1 MRVLGTLV
9 PLVGIIIPCIV
20 VHFSNNKPFNRNSTT
35 QSRSPL
41 FNNILWTHVIHTSLS
56 SRPLFT
62 RLLFKTDNNPIH
74 LAIILLMAGDVSIN
88 PGPLSIPDHCKNSVM
103 AFANVRSIK
112 ARYDSVIDLIK
123 TKKVDIFCMNE
134 TWLTNTETD
143 SLLTEITPPTHN
155 LHSTPRVGKRGGGVG
170 IFVGKK
176 LESKCLRIPS
186 FKSFEAILVSVNF
199 LKSTVNFVSF
209 YRPPTT
215 NFQFFVDEFCSLL
228 ELLVSRP
235 SPFIICGDFNIQV
248 DVDSANTQK
257 FLELLNSWDLSQH
270 VDFFTHDHNHTLD
283 LLLSQSSNNLVGN
296 TQESE
301 WFCDHRCVLATLN
314 TFVSSVENVKQVT
327 YRAFHLINLNDFKQD
342 IADSDFCKNL
352 SSTPHSLY
360 DEYHKTL
367 SALLN
372 KHAPLKTK
380 NLKQKSDL
388 LINPKIIQAKK
399 DKRQLERKWRKY
411 KTPYDR
417 SRFRKQVNY
426 CNLLIRSEKN
436 RQYKERIASGSDNP
450 KKLWKEL
457 NHILHRTP
465 EPALPKYDELST
477 LTESFSSYFIDKIQ
491 NIRSQFPHVNDSPS
505 LQSTSVPTTCSFSK
519 FRQVTEAELSKI
531 IKSSP
536 IKSSSLDPIPTF
548 LLLDCLDVL
557 IKPLTLFINICLNH
571 GVFPDQFKLALV
583 SPLLKKPSL
592 PKEELKNYR
601 PVSNLNYISKLL
613 ERVIAGQL
621 NCYLHDNYLIN
632 PFQSAYKAGH
642 STESALLK
650 IKSDIHL
657 SLSKGHC
664 TALTLLDLS
673 AAFDTIDHALLL
685 ERLSSDYGLSG
696 SVLKWFT
703 SYLTNRRQ
711 SVKIKDELSSERNLL
726 YGVPQGSVL
735 GPVLFTLYTAP
746 LSKIISTFSSL
757 SHHLYADDTQIYLDL
772 TPNTISSSIEQLQEC
787 LSAVQSWMA
796 KNKLKLNPDK
806 TEFIVLGTEK
816 QQTKLANHFP
826 INIMGNMVS
835 PCSKVKNLGVIFDS
849 TLSMSKHVSLVRSSC
864 FYHIR
869 DFSRIRRILSKS
881 VAVTLANALVG
892 SRLDYCNSLMYGITQ
907 KQSRRLQAIQN
918 TLSRIIS
925 YLPRRAS
932 TSNARK
938 LLHWLP
944 VEFRV
949 KFKLLVITY
958 KALNT
963 HQPPYLAG
971 CLNEYSCNR
980 YTRRSNPDNKFLNI
994 PVFIHKTHKSKSH
1007 FDCSFEIA
1015 APSLWNSLPLHVRTA
1030 TSLASFRSRLKCHFF
1045 TLAFPP

>member
-1 MRVLGTLV
+1 MRFFGTLI
-9 PLVGIIIPCIV
+9 PLVGILIPCIV
-20 VHFSNNKPFNRNSTT
+20 VQFTNNELSKNLIT

-41 FNNILWTHVIHTSLS
+41 FNNLSWTHVIHTSLG

-62 RLLFKTDNNPIH
+62 RLTFKTNNNPIY
-74 LAIILLMAGDVSIN
+74 LAIILLMACDVSIN
-88 PGPLSIPDHCKNSVM
+88 PGPLGIPDHCKNSVM

-112 ARYDSVIDLIK
+112 TKYDSVINLIK

-134 TWLTNTETD
+134 TWLTTTETD

-155 LHSTPRVGKRGGGVG
+155 LHSKPRVGKKGGGVA
-170 IFVGKK
+170 IFVDKK

-186 FKSFEAILVSVNF
+186 FESFEAILVSVNF
-199 LKSTVNFVSF
+199 PKFTVNFVSF
-209 YRPPTT
+209 YRPPST

-228 ELLVSRP
+228 ELLASRP
-235 SPFIICGDFNIQV
+235 SPFIICGDFNIQI
-248 DVDSANTQK
+248 DVESANTK
-257 FLELLNSWDLSQH
+257 NFLELLNSWELNQH
-270 VDFFTHDHNHTLD
+270 VDFFTHDRDHTLD
-283 LLLSQSSNNLVGN
+283 FLLTQSSNNLVST
-296 TQESE
+296 TQKSD
-301 WFCDHRCVLATLN
+301 WFCDHCCILATLN
-314 TFVSSVENVKQVT
+314 TFVSSVENVAPIT

-342 IADSDFCKNL
+342 IVDSDLCKN
-352 SSTPHSLY
+352 SDSTPHGLY
-360 DEYHKTL
+360 NQYHSTL
-367 SALLN
+367 SALLD

-399 DKRQLERKWRKY
+399 DKRQLERKWRKF

-450 KKLWKEL
+450 KKLWQEL

-465 EPALPKYDELST
+465 EPALPKYEKLTT

-491 NIRSQFPHVNDSPS
+491 NIRSQFPLANDSPL
-505 LQSTSVPTTCSFSK
+505 LQSTPVSTTCSFSQ
-519 FRQVTEAELSKI
+519 FRQVTEAELIKI

-548 LLLDCLDVL
+548 LLHDCLDVL
-557 IKPLTLFINICLNH
+557 IKPITLFINTCLNY

-613 ERVIAGQL
+613 ERVVAGQL
-621 NCYLHDNYLIN
+621 NCYLHDNNLIN

-673 AAFDTIDHALLL
+673 AAFDTIDHPLLL
-685 ERLSSDYGLSG
+685 GRLSSDYGLSG

-711 SVKIKDELSSERNLL
+711 SVKIKDALSSERNLL

-735 GPVLFTLYTAP
+735 GPVLFTMYTAP
-746 LSKIISTFSSL
+746 LSKIISAFSSL

-772 TPNTISSSIEQLQEC
+772 TPNTITSSIEQLQEC
-787 LSAVQSWMA
+787 LSAVQLWMG

-816 QQTKLANHFP
+816 QQTKLAKYFP
-826 INIMGNMVS
+826 IDIMGNMVS
-835 PCSKVKNLGVIFDS
+835 PCTKVKNLGVIFDS
-849 TLSMSKHVSLVRSSC
+849 TLSMSKHVSSVRSSC

-907 KQSRRLQAIQN
+907 KQLRRLQAIQN

-925 YLPRRAS
+925 HLPKRAS

-963 HQPPYLAG
+963 KQPPYLAG
-971 CLNEYSCNR
+971 CINEYSCNK

-1007 FDCSFEIA
+1007 FDSSYEIA
-1015 APSLWNSLPLHVRTA
+1015 APSLWNSLPFNVRTA
-1030 TSLASFRSRLKCHFF
+1030 TSVATFRSRLKSHFF